1 MRRDATMAIEPSRA
15 LSWEP
20 LTDTDG
26 WRFVLRQ
33 GVRFHDGATFDA
45 DAIDTVLMSDMAE
58 PASQLISRGLS
69 GYSEARDARLSTNPD
84 AARALLDE
92 AAAILQD
99 EVAYV
104 PLYVEPLLWAARDTI
119 DLVQRPDNFVLLR

>member
-1 MRRDATMAIEPSRA
+1 
-15 LSWEP
+15 
-20 LTDTDG
+20 
-26 WRFVLRQ
+26 
-33 GVRFHDGATFDA
+33 
-45 DAIDTVLMSDMAE
+45 MSDMAE